1 MSEKPKKTLKGIYM
15 KNILTRK
22 INVPFV
28 VLGNNIKEILS
39 RKVSETF
46 EGRCIKEG
54 FVKKNS
60 CNIIQYSAGILKS
73 KHVEFHVMFDCLICR
88 PCEGMKFK
96 VIVKNITKAGIRAE
110 YKDKD
115 SPIVVFIS
123 RDHVYNNKYFSSI
136 NIDDVVHVKV
146 IGVRYEL
153 NDEFIS
159 IIADLA
165 EKKIKKR
172 PKITLK
178 GKDK

>member
-1 MSEKPKKTLKGIYM
+1 MSENPKKTLKGIYM
-15 KNILTRK
+15 KNVLTRK
-22 INVPFV
+22 VKVPFV
-28 VLGNNIKEILS
+28 ILGNNIKEILS
-39 RKVSETF
+39 KKVSETC
-46 EGRCIKEG
+46 EGKCIKEG

-60 CNIIQYSAGILKS
+60 CNIIQYSAGLLKN
-73 KHVEFHVMFDCLICR
+73 KNVEFHVMFECLICR

-96 VIVKNITKAGIRAE
+96 VNVRNITKAGIRAE

-115 SPIVVFIS
+115 SPIIVFIS
-123 RDHVYNNKYFSSI
+123 RDHVYNSKYFSSI
-136 NIDDVVHVKV
+136 NVDDTIYIKV

-159 IIADLA
+159 IIADLV

-178 GKDK
+178 GN